1 MPIQIKGVTSMSLV
15 KCKKCN
21 YEVLPSAKTCPECG
35 VKEPAF
41 TLKNKLISLSVFV
54 FVVFLLVQC
63 TNDDTETN
71 KQQTQLT
78 IDYDNN
84 AIDWQKASYNER
96 LSFCKDIVE
105 RAWRKSLLKEDIQDD
120 INLVNSLPEILL
132 TELNI
137 AFKVDDTAEVNEQI
151 YANQIIGDTA
161 ILLMTM
167 KGWLK

>member
-1 MPIQIKGVTSMSLV
+1 MPTLIKGVTSMSLV

-21 YEVLPSAKTCPECG
+21 YEVLPSTKTCPECG
-35 VKEPAF
+35 SKEPGF
-41 TLKNKLISLSVFV
+41 KLKNKVISLSVFV

-78 IDYDNN
+78 IDYGNN
-84 AIDWQKASYNER
+84 AIDWQKAAYNDR

-105 RAWRKSLLKEDIQDD
+105 RAWRKSLFTAAIQDD
-120 INLVNSLPEILL
+120 LNTVNSLPEELL

-137 AFKVDDTAEVNEQI
+137 AFKAGDTVGINEQI